1 MPLPI
6 GIEAVRLDLRALV
19 GHLKGMFTGLVE
31 ELGEVV
37 ALDRLASGGV
47 RLSLRAS
54 GFDEGV
60 QIGDS
65 VSVNGCCLTVAN
77 LDGGVVSFDL
87 LQETLARTSLG
98 ALEKGGCVN
107 LERAMAAGGRFG
119 GHFVQGH
126 VDGTAEI
133 LRIEPHGA
141 DVRLEI
147 ALPHGAAKYFVLKGS
162 VAIDGISLTIAE
174 LQADRFVL
182 WIIPH
187 TLSATNLGRRK
198 AGDLVNL
205 EYDLLAKY
213 VERMLLGRV

>member
-1 MPLPI
+1 
-6 GIEAVRLDLRALV
+6 
-19 GHLKGMFTGLVE
+19 MFTGLVE

-37 ALDRLASGGV
+37 GLDRLASGGV
-47 RLSLRAS
+47 RLSLRAN
-54 GFDEGV
+54 GFEGGV

-65 VSVNGCCLTVAN
+65 VAVNGCCLTVAG
-77 LDGGVVSFDL
+77 LEGGVVSFHL
-87 LQETLARTSLG
+87 LQETLSRTSLG
-98 ALEKGGCVN
+98 ALERGRSVN

-133 LRIEPHGA
+133 LRLEQIGA

-147 ALPHGAAKYFVLKGS
+147 ALPPDSGKYFVLKGS
-162 VAIDGISLTIAE
+162 IAVDGISLTVAE
-174 LQADRFVL
+174 LHAESFVL

-187 TLSATNLGRRK
+187 TLNATNLGQRK
-198 AGDLVNL
+198 AGDRVNL

-213 VERMLLGRV
+213 VERMLASRS